1 MMFAVS
7 AECRQVCGQGIS
19 AGCHSISMPL
29 CHNTTCITHMYIS
42 TYKLRTDRVGAHQ
55 ALAARALAAWL
66 QWTWTVP
73 GPRAARPSR
82 RPAAVRRSRPQA
94 APQRTPQL
102 QSWRT
107 SRPSSQSAP
116 RSRERTDGLS
126 WQRTSLPTSRPSKP
140 RGGAGTRCKVKVPV
154 TRTRSRTCQGASHTR
169 PGVARPGG
177 RRSWEEGCSHVPTPE
192 GFTLCSRPRQGARG
206 PGAGGRQGAALARR
220 ERAAQGQLHPAA
232 LQPAAPAGREG
243 PPGAARG
250 GRQAGGG
257 RQAARRRPGR
267 RQGGPELGKAGQSV
281 RLGWNRLGLERGWD
295 WAWRRPDQ
303 GLGNAGPS
311 GAQRC
316 RRGQACWLSS
326 LADGPLLS
334 LYVRCVPMC
343 HQAAA

>member
-1 MMFAVS
+1 
-7 AECRQVCGQGIS
+7 
-19 AGCHSISMPL
+19 
-29 CHNTTCITHMYIS
+29 MYI
-42 TYKLRTDRVGAHQ
+42 YKCYTKRG
-55 ALAARALAAWL
+55 
-66 QWTWTVP
+66 
-73 GPRAARPSR
+73 GPRT
-82 RPAAVRRSRPQA
+82 RRSRRRRWRRSCDGCGRCRRRDRRGPAGARQRRGTVVCRQRCSGRRSRRAGGRCGQA
-94 APQRTPQL
+94 CRVRLPLPVREHSDGL
-102 QSWRT
+102 GWRCTSVLT
-107 SRPSSQSAP
+107 SR
-116 RSRERTDGLS
+116 LS
-126 WQRTSLPTSRPSKP
+126 KSH
-140 RGGAGTRCKVKVPV
+140 GGACTRCRVRAPV
-154 TRTRSRTCQGASHTR
+154 TRARSRACQGASHTR

-177 RRSWEEGCSHVPTPE
+177 RRSWEEGCSHVLTPE
-192 GFTLCSRPRQGARG
+192 GFTLCPLPRQGARG

-281 RLGWNRLGLERGWD
+281 GLGWNLLGLERGWD

-303 GLGNAGPS
+303 GLGNAGPR